1 MASPT
6 WCTWVWVNSGS
17 WWWRGRPGVVHGIAK
32 SWARLSNWTELN
44 NQAIIRTPSYHYA
57 HHKMPSICYSFI
69 RQYFLSDYHI
79 YDTVLF
85 WIQQQ
90 GKKQKQTK
98 TYAFLGLILMKKLLV
113 EIIKI
118 ATRLI
123 TWDSLSLLY
132 IFWTSTF
139 KMINQNLALVIN
151 T

>member
-1 MASPT
+1 MT
-6 WCTWVWVNSGS
+6 DGERV
-17 WWWRGRPGVVHGIAK
+17 GINDGK
-32 SWARLSNWTELN
+32 SDIDHRRRRVETDLGDFEE
-44 NQAIIRTPSYHYA
+44 I
-57 HHKMPSICYSFI
+57 
-69 RQYFLSDYHI
+69 QYFLSDYHI

-123 TWDSLSLLY
+123 T
-132 IFWTSTF
+132 
-139 KMINQNLALVIN
+139 
-151 T
+151 